1 MKFIDSHCH
10 LDFNEFDADRE
21 SLIKA
26 CVAKGVERFIVPGI
40 SLVQSKQLIEFKS
53 KYPQVHIA
61 AGLHPYFLDDHK
73 DAHLA
78 QLFDFAKAN
87 KNQLVAIGECGLD
100 RSIENLEKQTWL
112 FEQQITL
119 ANELNLPL
127 IVHHRQSH
135 DLIAQ
140 SFKRC
145 KPKCGG
151 VIHAFSG
158 SLQQAHYY
166 IKQGFKLGVGG
177 VITYERAAKTRNVI
191 AQIEPQHLVLET
203 DSPSMPLSGHQGEIN
218 TPLHIPNV
226 FNVLCSLKQCG
237 DKEAL
242 AKALYDSCSEV
253 FCI

>member
-10 LDFNEFDADRE
+10 LDFSEFDANRE
-21 SLIKA
+21 SLIKE
-26 CVAKGVERFIVPGI
+26 CIAKGVERFVVPGI
-40 SLVQSKQLIEFKS
+40 SLVQSKQLIEFKA

-61 AGLHPYFLDDHK
+61 VGLHPYFLDDHK
-73 DAHLA
+73 DAHLV
-78 QLFDFAKAN
+78 QLFDFAKVNN
-87 KNQLVAIGECGLD
+87 KQLVAIGECGLD
-100 RSIENLEKQTWL
+100 RSIEDLEKQTRL
-112 FEQQITL
+112 FEQQITI

-158 SLQQAHYY
+158 SLQQAQYY

-226 FNVLCSLKQCG
+226 FNVLCSLKLSS
-237 DKEAL
+237 DKETL
-242 AKALYDSCSEV
+242 AKQLYDSCSEV